1 MPDSAVVACD
11 DATEHQLMTMIR
23 VHQCELQQ
31 IDTIIPHLLQPDI
44 IAMYSR
50 RRRILQDAIADL
62 QQQLEARRDR
72 G

>member
-1 MPDSAVVACD
+1 
-11 DATEHQLMTMIR
+11 MTMIR